1 LDVAKARVHVV
12 VSDRVVR
19 KIGNFAFVSCKN
31 LVKVT
36 APFVEEVGEEAFNNA
51 FNLRHVSFG
60 TDVVVTPLAFLY
72 CPLLEVLAASV
83 GFELDTGDKDKWGC
97 NDPTVAIT
105 RFAKWCNQMDDNEE
119 YYKTA
124 ICMIR
129 LCNTPITC
137 SRMRASTDDLIWAFV
152 AGPGRDMAELILS
165 FTLGVKV
172 GKGVLR
178 EASKEKLLEVGLEL
192 RAIRMDSNRR
202 NMQHWGAVVD
212 GERAVIEGE
221 IREAVRRGLVIEA
234 NLAVCW
240 GLRKSENGYV
250 YNVHST
256 YGEACVVHGR
266 MVDGV
271 VVPVEEGL
279 FAESS
284 KEEDLDEEDY

>member
-1 LDVAKARVHVV
+1 MDVAKARVHVV

-60 TDVVVTPLAFLY
+60 TGVVVTPLAFLY

-192 RAIRMDSNRR
+192 RAIRMDSNDY
-202 NMQHWGAVVD
+202 NAGFWGAVVD
-212 GERAVIEGE
+212 DEEKVIKGGGRDALM
-221 IREAVRRGLVIEA
+221 RELVTEE
-234 NLAVCW
+234 NCEFWW
-240 GLRKSENGYV
+240 GLRKRENGYV
-250 YNVHST
+250 YDEYGRYSVNNVV
-256 YGEACVVHGR
+256 YGR
-266 MVDGV
+266 IVDGMV
-271 VVPVEEGL
+271 VSL
-279 FAESS
+279 
-284 KEEDLDEEDY
+284 EDA